1 MNTKK
6 NWNAKGLLLG
16 GLIAVV
22 GLPAHGQETRS
33 LQQQDV
39 LLNKLTAV
47 VNSQSQL
54 IQQLQDQ
61 LQQKGGSG
69 KTTSRQGVTT
79 EVTVGRISAQAAD
92 LTPISIPLA
101 EAFFAGTESLHM
113 AVLRDAQPA
122 QEETISISYPRL
134 ISPHATLPVPGF
146 GEILLWCFKSSNYNA
161 PGGYELV
168 PGDLP
173 AGAVRLNTDPQ
184 SSQARVIYG
193 FRNTSSKLL
202 LDSSNNDVLIP
213 PNSVLFSGESA
224 GNSSTGVGPG
234 QPFHNGLFSLVSPSF
249 NSQFKEARIVITEL
263 SAIRSSLN
271 PFFLTEGRLNEN
283 TCRSFVTATITT
295 GTP

>member
-69 KTTSRQGVTT
+69 KTTSRQGVS
-79 EVTVGRISAQAAD
+79 VVVNRISAPAAD
-92 LTPISIPLA
+92 LTPISVPLA
-101 EAFFAGTESLHM
+101 EAFFAGPLQGQM
-113 AVLRDAQPA
+113 VVLRDAQPA
-122 QEETISISYPRL
+122 QEESGSISYPRL
-134 ISPHATLPVPGF
+134 ISPHATLPIPGF
-146 GEILLWCFKSSNYNA
+146 GEILLWCFKSSYYNA
-161 PGGYELV
+161 PGGGELV

-173 AGAVRLNTDPQ
+173 TGAVRLWTEPGSNA
-184 SSQARVIYG
+184 ARVIYG
-193 FRNTSSKLL
+193 FRNTSSKLIL
-202 LDSSNNDVLIP
+202 NTSDSAYGLIP
-213 PNSVLFSGESA
+213 ANSVLLLGDTSG
-224 GNSSTGVGPG
+224 NGPG
-234 QPFHNGLFSLVSPSF
+234 QPLNNAIFDLTFPNF
-249 NSQFKEARIVITEL
+249 NDQFNAAKVAITEL
-263 SAIRSSLN
+263 SGIRSTLA
-271 PFFLTEGRLNEN
+271 PFFLIDGRLNNN

-295 GTP
+295 SQ